1 MSIRIIKQGLL
12 DTVQDDGRYGYQQLG
27 INPGGVMDKIA
38 YRMANILVGNK
49 PFEPVIEMHFPAAEI
64 LFESNVLI
72 AICGADFA
80 AEVAGIA
87 LPIHQPILLEKGSLL
102 CFHTRRTGARAYL
115 AIHGGLQL
123 TNWLGSYATNLE
135 ASAGG
140 YQGRALKKQD
150 VIPIKQKRVFGH
162 IIDQT
167 VFHIL
172 PWQASLKSFYH
183 EPPIRI
189 LSGNEFDN
197 LTDAAK
203 LLLASNP
210 FTILPDSNRMGYRL
224 QSSSLSLKDEL
235 SLISTAVT
243 CGTIQLLPN
252 GQLIILMADH
262 QTTGGYPR
270 VGHVCAADIPV
281 LAQKN
286 AGDTLHFKMISIKEA
301 EEALLLLESNLQQ
314 LENACTFRLQG
325 YMNA

>member
-38 YRMANILVGNK
+38 YRMANTLVGNK
-49 PFEPVIEMHFPAAEI
+49 PNEPVIEMHFPAAEI

-72 AICGADFA
+72 AICGGDFA
-80 AEVAGIA
+80 AEVGDVQV
-87 LPIHQPILLEKGSLL
+87 PIHQPILLEKGSLL
-102 CFHTRRTGARAYL
+102 RFHSRRTGARIYL

-150 VIPIKQKRVFGH
+150 ILPIKQKRAYGH

-167 VFHIL
+167 VFHVL
-172 PWQASLKSFYH
+172 PWQISLKGFYQ

-189 LSGNEFDN
+189 LSGNEFDG
-197 LTDAAK
+197 LTESSK
-203 LLLASNP
+203 SLLTSQL
-210 FTILPDSNRMGYRL
+210 FTILPESNRMGYRL
-224 QSSSLSLKDEL
+224 QSASLVLNDPL
-235 SLISTAVT
+235 SLISTAVS

-252 GQLIILMADH
+252 GHLIILMADH

-270 VGHVCAADIPV
+270 VGHVCTADIPV

-286 AGDTLHFKMISIKEA
+286 AGDTIQFKKITMEEA
-301 EEALLLLESNLQQ
+301 EAALLLLERNLQQ

-325 YMNA
+325 YMNR